1 MTTGKTNFFNFST
14 FYYKKPDNINNME
27 FTEKIKEEFE
37 GRIKN
42 LENFIAEKGVG
53 SKQLKKVRK
62 TQRNVNLAIVVG
74 SLITVAGI
82 TVWVVTNNRNHD

>member
-1 MTTGKTNFFNFST
+1 
-14 FYYKKPDNINNME
+14 ME

-62 TQRNVNLAIVVG
+62 TQRNVNLAIIAG

-82 TVWVVTNNRNHD
+82 TIWAVSYSRNND